1 MMDINFNRV
10 FLEDVQRSML
20 ILSCSL
26 TVKEENMYFLHKLQ
40 VRPEL
45 CNEVIHLIVDLK
57 HEYDIVQ

>member
-10 FLEDVQRSML
+10 LLEDVQRSML

-26 TVKEENMYFLHKLQ
+26 TIKEENMSFLHKSK

-45 CNEVIHLIVDLK
+45 WNKVIHLIVDLK
-57 HEYDIVQ
+57 HEYDIV

>member
-26 TVKEENMYFLHKLQ
+26 TVKEENMYFLHKSK
-40 VRPEL
+40 VSPEL
-45 CNEVIHLIVDLK
+45 CNKVIHLIVDLK

>member
-45 CNEVIHLIVDLK
+45 CNKVIHLIVDLK

>member
-26 TVKEENMYFLHKLQ
+26 TVKEENMYFLHKSQ
-40 VRPEL
+40 VRHEL
-45 CNEVIHLIVDLK
+45 CKKVIHLIVDLK